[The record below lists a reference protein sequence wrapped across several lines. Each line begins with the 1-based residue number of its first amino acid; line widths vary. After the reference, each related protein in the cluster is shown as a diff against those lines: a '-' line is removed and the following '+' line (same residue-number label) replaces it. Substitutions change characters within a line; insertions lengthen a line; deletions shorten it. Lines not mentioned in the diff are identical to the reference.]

1 MALTK
6 IPGNLLDKSAH
17 IDFADNEQLRFG
29 ADNDLLIYHDT
40 NNSIIKDGGTGHV
53 QVLSGTFTVGNA
65 ALSKTSAVFNSGS
78 SQDLYY
84 NNTKVFET
92 ADGGAAVTGNL
103 SVSGNL
109 TVSGTTTEIST
120 TNLQVEDKN
129 IVLNYGS
136 GDTSSSAGGAG
147 ITIQDAVDA
156 SNDATILW
164 DASNDEFDFSH
175 NITIASAGDGLKV
188 SRSGYDTYSLTQS
201 TGVGMAIHNVTDDRN
216 EMHFVGDG
224 TIAIGTTGTSGYGH
238 LTVNSSGT
246 QLALRASSG
255 ASQLG
260 FFEAGAGRSYL
271 KTLNG
276 SDGLSLIDG
285 DGSTVRAVINENG
298 HMGLGTAS
306 PYNADW
312 GSSSKQLTVQGTNYA
327 VLNLFASS
335 VPTRW
340 SIGSGDDKL
349 YFYDDKDTQ
358 HRMVID
364 HNGKVG
370 IGNTS
375 PSNNHANANMLVVG
389 AGGAGGMAL
398 YNGAN
403 AGGYYFSRAL
413 ANNSDAYDGGMSYNA
428 DRDLTFHTNAGT
440 ARMTIDG
447 SGNVGIGDTNPQH
460 PFKVNLSNG
469 QVAMFGSNG
478 QNNTGQY
485 CGIGL
490 GQVLANNT
498 SYQKVSL
505 VYEGRS
511 NGNYIGN
518 FRILVDTAG
527 DSGSAGL
534 ADSKLLIDG
543 QNGYLGVGGSNNLVP
558 YSRAEF
564 HLDQVAASTDVNGGS
579 TVHFGSQQHTNGAM
593 MGITLGYREASLNY
607 RKVGMFAIGRGD
619 NAARQDFA
627 ICVDTANDAG
637 GVRDSDRKIHINGT
651 TGVTTIGGTGVEA
664 ETYLLVVETQHGYG
678 RQGSANS
685 SYFHHETDRAYNYWN
700 EAGYF
705 NGGAHTYSDE
715 SLKKDVVVISSAL
728 DSVAK
733 MNGVTFKWK
742 DPSTRG
748 GKATGEGKQFGVIAQ
763 NMLEVD
769 PELPTLSV
777 DPLAAGGSEE
787 DGKLYSMDYSRITP
801 YLIEAVKELKTKLE
815 AAEARIATLE
825 G

>member
-6 IPGNLLDKSAH
+6 IPAHLLDKSAH
-17 IDFADNEQLRFG
+17 VDFADNERLRIG
-29 ADNDLLIYHDT
+29 TDNDLQLYHD
-40 NNSIIKDGGTGHV
+40 NSNAYIANSAGALKIATET
-53 QVLSGTFTVGNA
+53 SGTAITIGHTTSETTIADNLTV
-65 ALSKTSAVFNSGS
+65 T
-78 SQDLYY
+78 
-84 NNTKVFET
+84 
-92 ADGGAAVTGNL
+92 
-103 SVSGNL
+103 GNL
-109 TVSGTTTEIST
+109 TVSGTTTT
-120 TNLQVEDKN
+120 LDTATLNVEDKN
-129 IVLNYGS
+129 ITLNYGS
-136 GDTSSSAGGAG
+136 GDTSGSANGAG
-147 ITIQDAVDA
+147 ITIQDAIDA
-156 SNDATILW
+156 ASDATILW
-164 DASNDEFDFSH
+164 DGSNDEFDFSN
-175 NITIASAGDGLKV
+175 NIAITSQGNGLSV
-188 SRSGYDTYSLTQS
+188 ARSGYDTFALQQS
-201 TGVGMAIHNVTDDRN
+201 TGSGMSIYNVTDSRS
-216 EMHFVGDG
+216 EMFFDG
-224 TIAIGTTGTSGYGH
+224 AGHLGVGTTT
-238 LTVNSSGT
+238 
-246 QLALRASSG
+246 
-255 ASQLG
+255 
-260 FFEAGAGRSYL
+260 
-271 KTLNG
+271 
-276 SDGLSLIDG
+276 
-285 DGSTVRAVINENG
+285 
-298 HMGLGTAS
+298 S

-312 GSSSKQLTVQGTNYA
+312 GSSSRQLTVEGTNYA
-327 VLNLFASS
+327 VLNLFATTI
-335 VPTRW
+335 PTRW

-413 ANNSDAYDGGMSYNA
+413 ANNTDAYDGGMSYDA
-428 DRDLTFHTNAGT
+428 DRNLKFHTNAGS

-460 PFKVNLSNG
+460 PFKVHLTNG
-469 QVAMFGSNG
+469 EIAMFGSNG
-478 QNNTGQY
+478 QNNTGEY

-490 GQVLANNT
+490 GQVLANGT
-498 SYQKVSL
+498 TYQKVSL

-518 FRILVDTAG
+518 FRILLNTAG
-527 DSGSAGL
+527 NSGKAVL
-534 ADSKLLIDG
+534 ADSKLVIDG
-543 QNGYLGVGGSNNLVP
+543 TNGYLGVGGTNNLVP

-564 HLDQVAASTDVNGGS
+564 HLDQVAASTNVNGGS

-637 GVRDSDRKIHINGT
+637 SVRDSDRKIHINGT
-651 TGVTTIGGTGVEA
+651 TGATTIGGPGVES

-715 SLKKDVVVISSAL
+715 TLKKDIVVIPSAL

-777 DPLAAGGSEE
+777 DPLAEGGSEE
-787 DGKLYSMDYSRITP
+787 DGKLYSMDYSRLSP
-801 YLIEAVKELKTKLE
+801 YFIEAIKELKEKLE
-815 AAEARIATLE
+815 AAEARIAALE